1 MSRIAAPILLSDQ
14 ERTTLQ
20 TWARA
25 RSQAQRVVQR
35 AQIILLAAD
44 GVESQVIAPAA
55 SRLAAH
61 RATVARTFFGL
72 AHGRIAER
80 RASSGSLPAIPDH
93 KVAAIVEATLHR
105 QPPNAT
111 HWSTRLMAKTQ
122 GVSEATV
129 RRIWKRAWFEA
140 TPHLDV

>member
-1 MSRIAAPILLSDQ
+1 MQLWRERFLALRTEGLQKDAP
-14 ERTTLQ
+14 R
-20 TWARA
+20 
-25 RSQAQRVVQR
+25 
-35 AQIILLAAD
+35 
-44 GVESQVIAPAA
+44 P
-55 SRLAAH
+55 
-61 RATVARTFFGL
+61 
-72 AHGRIAER
+72 GR
-80 RASSGSLPAIPDH
+80 LPAIPDH